1 MSSNGSV
8 PATTTGGSTRLIGSL
23 VILVLGAI
31 ALYYLYDYM
40 YSASAL
46 SIQTVMVGGP
56 VSSTATN
63 GIDNYP
69 ATSQDVKLNQYI
81 FTGGTMSVSFWM
93 YVTGQGTGGS
103 TSCKHIL
110 SLGTSTAGS
119 ANPTLLIALGG
130 ASNVL
135 YVRAN
140 DGNSGS
146 QSWQLGNFMTNPGL
160 STAPCNIQNIEYGR
174 WVCVTVVL
182 NNNMSDVYLDGKLS
196 RSCVLKGQYQV
207 AQGSAGAPLAFS
219 FCLPKASD
227 DSSAAT
233 PWSWNG
239 SFANC
244 AFYSY
249 ALAPD
254 QVYRIYMAG
263 PSGGGANL
271 WSQIQAFFGK
281 NIVAT
286 KTA

>member
-40 YSASAL
+40 YSTSAL
-46 SIQTVMVGGP
+46 SVQTVMVGGP
-56 VSSTATN
+56 VSANSTS
-63 GIDNYP
+63 GIDKYP
-69 ATSQDVKLNQYI
+69 AASQDIALNQYI

-110 SLGTSTAGS
+110 SLGTSTATT

-135 YVRAN
+135 YVRTN
-140 DGNSGS
+140 DGVN
-146 QSWQLGNFMTNPGL
+146 QSSFQLGTFMTTPNG
-160 STAPCNIQNIEYGR
+160 STSPCNIQNIEYGR
-174 WVCVTVVL
+174 WVNVTVVL

-196 RSCVLKGQYQV
+196 RSCILQGQYQV
-207 AQGSAGAPLAFS
+207 GAVSAGAPLAFS

-227 DSSAAT
+227 DQSVSA

>member
-23 VILVLGAI
+23 VILVLGAV

-40 YSASAL
+40 YSTSTL
-46 SIQTVMVGGP
+46 SVQTVMVGGP
-56 VSSTATN
+56 VKADSTT

-69 ATSQDVKLNQYI
+69 AASQDLALNQYI

-93 YVTGQGTGGS
+93 YVTGQGT
-103 TSCKHIL
+103 TTNTCKHIL
-110 SLGTSTAGS
+110 SLGTSSGAT

-135 YVRAN
+135 YVRVN
-140 DGNSGS
+140 DGTSPS
-146 QSWQLGNFMTNPGL
+146 SFQLGTFMTTPNA
-160 STAPCNIQNIEYGR
+160 STSPCNIQNIEYGR
-174 WVCVTVVL
+174 WVNVTVVL

-196 RSCVLKGQYQV
+196 RSCILQGQYQV
-207 AQGSAGAPLAFS
+207 AAGSAGAPLAFS
-219 FCLPKASD
+219 FCLPKATGDTGAS
-227 DSSAAT
+227 T
-233 PWSWNG
+233 PWAWNG

-271 WSQIQAFFGK
+271 WSQIQNFFGK